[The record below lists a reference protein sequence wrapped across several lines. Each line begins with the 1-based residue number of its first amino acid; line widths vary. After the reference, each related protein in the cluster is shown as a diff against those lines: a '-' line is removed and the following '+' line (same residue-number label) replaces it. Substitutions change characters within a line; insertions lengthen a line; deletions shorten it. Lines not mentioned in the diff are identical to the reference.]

1 LDLFIRKHFSWSIW
15 LNTFAQGNPFHN
27 SMHSSSSLE
36 DLLLPGTGRD
46 HAEMLVDAALQ
57 NRDFFTSLVKVYL
70 SNAEPHSRKAAWA
83 IDLCVEKE
91 PELISSWTGEMIRM
105 LEKFSHDGLKRHT
118 LRMLMHVPLPEEDLG
133 TLVKI
138 CFEWLVTAS
147 ESVAV
152 KVYSMEL
159 LYRVSQQE
167 PDLKKELADS
177 IEWRLEEENAGFR
190 NKGLK
195 ILKKLSR
202 EIG

>member
-1 LDLFIRKHFSWSIW
+1 ML
-15 LNTFAQGNPFHN
+15 
-27 SMHSSSSLE
+27 SSSSLE
-36 DLLLPGTGRD
+36 DLLIPGTGRD
-46 HAEMLVDAALQ
+46 HADMLVEAAMQ
-57 NRDFFTSLVKVYL
+57 NRDFFNSLVKVYL
-70 SNAEPHSRKAAWA
+70 SNTEPHSRKAAWA
-83 IDLCVEKE
+83 IDLCVEKD
-91 PELISSWTGEMIRM
+91 PELISPWTGEMIRM

-118 LRMLMHVPLPEEDLG
+118 LRMLMHVPLPQENLG

-147 ESVAV
+147 ESVSV